1 MSVQV
6 DYFSSSK
13 FIVKADKAERLK
25 ELIELLKEEGN
36 TGSGYYSSDHYIN
49 LYDYGN
55 NAFSLHTGGYCDGS
69 PELKDTIINEYNS
82 EEYESEEDQN
92 DYCGSH
98 NIFDLIQNM
107 LQEGSWFFVDSTGFE
122 KGRIYNNTSF
132 YHADGRNGSINTWE
146 LKRKILE
153 EHGVDS
159 KQL

>member
-13 FIVKADKAERLK
+13 FIVREDKAERLK
-25 ELIELLKEEGN
+25 ELIELLKEQGN

-82 EEYESEEDQN
+82 EEYESEEEQN

>member
-25 ELIELLKEEGN
+25 ELIELLKEQGN

-82 EEYESEEDQN
+82 EEYESEEEQN

>member
-13 FIVKADKAERLK
+13 FIVREDKAERLK

-82 EEYESEEDQN
+82 EEYESEEEQN

>member
-6 DYFSSSK
+6 DYFSTSK
-13 FIVKADKAERLK
+13 FIVKADEVQRLK
-25 ELIELLKEEGN
+25 ELVELLKEEGN
-36 TGSGYYSSDHYIN
+36 TGSGYYSSEHYIN

-69 PELKDTIINEYNS
+69 PELKDTIINGYNS

-98 NIFDLIQNM
+98 SIFDIIQDM

-122 KGRIYNNTSF
+122 KGRIYNNTYF
-132 YHADGRNGSINTWE
+132 YHANGKGGSINTWQ

-153 EHGVDS
+153 EHGIDS
-159 KQL
+159 EEL

>member
-13 FIVKADKAERLK
+13 FIVREDKVERLK

-82 EEYESEEDQN
+82 EEYESEEEQN
-92 DYCGSH
+92 NYCGSH